1 MPKSL
6 FLSEF
11 IPFFLVFCRVIGFM
25 LSMPFLGQVE
35 VSPRFRVLAG
45 LAFSF
50 LLAPALPTGTVDV
63 TMSYVSLA
71 VLCAHELFIG
81 YFVGLV
87 GRLLLTI
94 LDCAGMM
101 MSAQMGL
108 SSATIFNP
116 NFSGQGALT
125 SMIMVLFGIAVFLSL
140 DLHHLMF
147 RGLVKSYYLFPI
159 DGKLML
165 GDMSKGYSQLFSLI
179 FSMGLQ
185 LSMPFIIV
193 FIVLQVG
200 FGLMNRMIP
209 QMQIFFVSLPLQI
222 WGGLMVFLITGG
234 SIIMRFSSIFDREY
248 RAFFTL
254 G

>member
-1 MPKSL
+1 MPRDL
-6 FLSEF
+6 FLTDF
-11 IPFFLVFCRVIGFM
+11 IPFFLVFCRLMGVL

-35 VSPRFRVLAG
+35 VSGRFRVLAG
-45 LAFSF
+45 LAFAY
-50 LLAPALPTGTVDV
+50 LLTPILPMAGVEIE
-63 TMSYVSLA
+63 MPYISLA
-71 VLCAHELFIG
+71 VSCGKEMIIG

-94 LDCAGMM
+94 LDFAGAI

-116 NFSGQGALT
+116 SFSGQVALP
-125 SMIMVLFGIAVFLSL
+125 SMIMGMFGLCIFLAL
-140 DLHHLMF
+140 DLHHLIF
-147 RGLVKSYYLFPI
+147 KGLVKSYLLFPI
-159 DGKLML
+159 HGKLMWA
-165 GDMSKGYSQLFSLI
+165 DMSKGFITVFSLI
-179 FSMGLQ
+179 FTVGIQ
-185 LSMPFIIV
+185 LATPFIIV

-222 WGGLMVFLITGG
+222 WGGLVVMMITGG
-234 SIIMRFSSIFDREY
+234 SIVLHFGSIFDREY
-248 RAFFTL
+248 RSFFSL

>member
-1 MPKSL
+1 
-6 FLSEF
+6 
-11 IPFFLVFCRVIGFM
+11 
-25 LSMPFLGQVE
+25 MPFLGQIE
-35 VSPRFRVLAG
+35 VSPRFRVLAA

-50 LLAPALPTGTVDV
+50 LMVTALPVNEMDV
-63 TMSYVSLA
+63 TMSYMSLTF
-71 VLCAHELFIG
+71 VCARELFIG

-87 GRLLLTI
+87 GRVLMTI

-116 NFSGQGALT
+116 GLSGQGAIT
-125 SMIMVLFGIAVFLSL
+125 SLMMLLFGTAVFLSL

-147 RGLVKSYYLFPI
+147 RGFVKSYTLFPI
-159 DGKLML
+159 EGKLML
-165 GDMSKGYSQLFSLI
+165 GDISKGYIQLFSLI
-179 FSMGLQ
+179 FSMGMQ
-185 LSMPFIIV
+185 LAMPFIIV

-234 SIIMRFSSIFDREY
+234 SIMLQFSRIFDREY
-248 RAFFTL
+248 RAFFSL

>member
-6 FLSEF
+6 FLAEF
-11 IPFFLVFCRVIGFM
+11 IPFFLVFCRVIGLM

-50 LLAPALPTGTVDV
+50 LLVPVLPTGDVDPM
-63 TMSYVSLA
+63 MSYVSLGI
-71 VLCAHELFIG
+71 LCARELFIG

-87 GRLLLTI
+87 GRMLLMI

-116 NFSGQGALT
+116 SLSGQGALT
-125 SMIMVLFGIAVFLSL
+125 SAIMLLFGTAVFLAL

-147 RGLVKSYYLFPI
+147 RGFVKSYYLFPI

-165 GDMSKGYSQLFSLI
+165 GDISKGYTRLFSLI

-185 LSMPFIIV
+185 LATPFIIV

-234 SIIMRFSSIFDREY
+234 AVVMQFGHIFDREY
-248 RAFFTL
+248 RAFFSL